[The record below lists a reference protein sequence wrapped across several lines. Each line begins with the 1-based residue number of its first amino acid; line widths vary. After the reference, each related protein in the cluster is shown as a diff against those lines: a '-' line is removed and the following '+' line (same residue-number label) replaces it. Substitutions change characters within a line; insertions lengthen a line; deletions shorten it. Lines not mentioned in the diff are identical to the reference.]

1 MAKIVLIPG
10 LLGFWVQTLITR
22 NRCEIIFKS
31 YTGGCIKSDSIKWDK
46 TNQRKPKTYAK
57 TLESALTAV
66 SINFSAQKIHKN
78 CCLNVPCILHLKRK
92 IFFGYFSSFVDVR
105 IKFFCPI
112 LYTLQCKWTFWI
124 FNPFDRPRA
133 NSSRRIDGKDT
144 WVGKNLHRAIW
155 AAIPL

>member
-1 MAKIVLIPG
+1 MKKVKKVK
-10 LLGFWVQTLITR
+10 FQTLLEVAKLYVKMKFLTLA
-22 NRCEIIFKS
+22 F
-31 YTGGCIKSDSIKWDK
+31 YTGGCIKWDSIKWDK

-105 IKFFCPI
+105 IKFFLSHFIHPPV
-112 LYTLQCKWTFWI
+112 Y
-124 FNPFDRPRA
+124 
-133 NSSRRIDGKDT
+133 
-144 WVGKNLHRAIW
+144 KNQTYF
-155 AAIPL
+155 